1 MQIVK
6 IFTVD
11 IAEPEAVSQQLIAK
25 FEIVYCI
32 ILSKLEKKF
41 HADYAAGKKL
51 CLLFSSTRKCSHPVL
66 LTVRKSK

>member
-32 ILSKLEKKF
+32 ILSKLEKSSMLITQQEKSF
-41 HADYAAGKKL
+41 VYYLVLQENVHI
-51 CLLFSSTRKCSHPVL
+51 LFY
-66 LTVRKSK
+66 